1 MTRISGPASRVWALV
16 AGPAAGPA
24 LVLSEPLSF
33 WGGVDPSDG
42 RIIDQHHPQA
52 GETVRGKV
60 LVMPSGRGSSS
71 SSSVLAETIRAG
83 TSPVA
88 IVLAAPDRILALGA
102 VVAAELYG
110 DVMPVVALGEDAYRS
125 IRDGA
130 QVEILGADEVWEI
143 IVEGARGR
151 A

>member
-1 MTRISGPASRVWALV
+1 MTRTSGPVSRTTALV
-16 AGPAAGPA
+16 PGPATGPA

-42 RIIDQHHPQA
+42 RIIDQHHPEA
-52 GETVRGKV
+52 GQTVRGKV

-83 TSPVA
+83 TGPVA

-110 DVMPVVALGEDAYRS
+110 RVMPVVAVEGDVYRS
-125 IRDGA
+125 ISHGA
-130 QVEILGADEVWEI
+130 AVEIAPRNDGWEI
-143 IVEGARGR
+143 ILAGR
-151 A
+151 EPA